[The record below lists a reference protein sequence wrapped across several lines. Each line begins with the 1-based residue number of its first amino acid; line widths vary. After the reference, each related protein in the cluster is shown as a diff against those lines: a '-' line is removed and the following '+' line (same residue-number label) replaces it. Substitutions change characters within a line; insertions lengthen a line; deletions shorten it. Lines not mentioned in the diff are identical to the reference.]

1 MLSTDCY
8 PHDVLHRYLRGDI
21 DDTLGDSIAL
31 HLRSCEVCEDT
42 VSELDS
48 VDDTL
53 IRTLT
58 LKSNSPP
65 ATPEWIERVAVM
77 EPDCDQPTTDPQSG
91 SSGEMD
97 DDGERSKRFGDY
109 ELLGTLGRGGMSVV
123 FAARHRHLGR
133 EVALKVLMPA
143 SQQHVISRERF
154 SREMRVVG
162 GLTHSSIIRA
172 TDAGEFQDTLYLV
185 MEKIDGVDL
194 KHAARNE
201 GVLSIADVC
210 EIGSQVARGLQH
222 AHAQGV
228 IHRDIKPS
236 NLMLDRDGN
245 IKILDFGLARVQSGQ
260 DVTLQTTIG
269 QLLGT
274 LDYMAPEQAGGSD
287 IAAQADIYALG
298 ATIFKL
304 LTGAAPHG
312 RSADVPILE
321 FLHRLANESAPR
333 LDTKR
338 EQVPAA
344 LCDLLESMLHRDPNQ
359 RESSA
364 EVVAERL
371 SEFAKD
377 ADLVS
382 LVGRVPNQFQPTLKN
397 PRGATSTDE
406 AIAAPAVSSSRSP
419 VGPIGWTAL
428 ALASASFVGL
438 VLLGVSMLLKTPE
451 GDFRIESDVLDSL
464 LVEVVDANDRVES
477 IAVNQGKAETTLQTG
492 RYRIRLGAASDE
504 VKLSP
509 NVITIS
515 KDNTAIAKITRT
527 ESTRKPGQGLP
538 GASPNPLQPTPRDPN
553 VAASALLEL
562 QATMEAMRVA
572 RQQQNPDEEVLKTLG
587 EQIAQLRALSR
598 PIPTE
603 PVYKGRTLADWTA
616 QMRFERDGATKRE
629 AAYSVLALVYNLP
642 PTEKV
647 AIYFEVYARLARL
660 KDNSN
665 DTILRGLLAS
675 KEKENTF
682 TRRYKRFDR
691 DVACKYINKQ
701 LRSKDAIFRR
711 HALESCLYLKHE
723 IRDGKWPGT
732 INALQ
737 DSASMSDEL
746 QPLGQFTYAIC
757 QADPESVSKEIVK
770 VDLTNASLEFISAM
784 LAALNDARFSI
795 PKSFQIDWTIQYLS
809 HEDGRLTD
817 FQRGS
822 LGGPL
827 TSIEFDNVTEEQQTD
842 IDAIASALLDQLE
855 QQAFSDPTDAQAI
868 ASKKTATAAQKVS
881 MFLREASLGEA
892 QAKRAIDLMQR
903 RIEQLVTWRDQ
914 SNDTS
919 KESLKYI
926 DYPSSHANSILLL
939 GGEVPKSLKD
949 RPKTTSPYFRALL
962 PTGSSLDRISN
973 AYQSYGWF
981 PYQALAVS
989 DNPLTK
995 DGSMATQLSYS
1006 RRSSIVR
1013 DLVDSVGIPIVLD
1026 WFSSEPDNS
1035 DTAGLVS
1042 KELLKAI
1049 YKTPIRS
1056 KSIASVSLTLR
1067 CHPRWQKRIR
1077 DIAMTSKSDPQVSLA
1092 IELLK
1097 QSDSA
1102 EQISLMHRKWLDG
1115 NDVQRTRHA
1124 IGFFVSLTTAETS
1137 KEPSKE
1143 LLQAIAKAFER
1154 NSKNGPLS
1162 AREMEDLLRFNEL
1175 YNLVPNAPQYAREFL
1190 QALIAQQWPPKS
1202 LDDAIDSAYE
1212 ILKNAP
1218 DEIEKMESD
1227 LRAKAAGY
1235 TPKRI
1240 FATKDFLRQVIARL
1254 LTVLD
1259 RSRNKG
1265 PVNAGN

>member
-21 DDTLGDSIAL
+21 DDTLGDSIAQ
-31 HLRSCEVCEDT
+31 HLQSCETCEDT

-77 EPDCDQPTTDPQSG
+77 EPDCDQPKQDPQSE
-91 SSGEMD
+91 SSSEMD
-97 DDGERSKRFGDY
+97 DDAERSKRFGDY

-344 LCDLLESMLHRDPNQ
+344 LCDLLESMLHRDPDQ

-371 SEFAKD
+371 SEFAKE

-382 LVGRVPNQFQPTLKN
+382 LVGRVPDQFQPTLKK
-397 PRGATSTDE
+397 PRGVTSTDG
-406 AIAAPAVSSSRSP
+406 AIVAPAVSSSRSP

-438 VLLGVSMLLKTPE
+438 VVLGISMLLKTPE

-464 LVEVVDANDRVES
+464 TVEVVDANDRVES
-477 IAVNQGKAETTLQTG
+477 IAVDQGKVETTLQAG
-492 RYRIRLGAASDE
+492 QYRIRLGSASDE
-504 VKLSP
+504 VKISP

-538 GASPNPLQPTPRDPN
+538 GAAPNPLLPATRD
-553 VAASALLEL
+553 STLLEL

-572 RQQQNPDEEVLKTLG
+572 RQQQNPDEAILRTLG
-587 EQIAQLRALSR
+587 EQIAQLRALSQ

-616 QMRFERDGATKRE
+616 QMRFERDGTAKRE

-647 AIYFEVYARLARL
+647 AISFEAYARLALL
-660 KDNSN
+660 KNNRNDN
-665 DTILRGLLAS
+665 ILNGFLAS
-675 KEKENTF
+675 KDKESNF
-682 TRRYKRFDR
+682 TRRFKRFDR
-691 DVACKYINKQ
+691 DVACKHLSKQ

-770 VDLTNASLEFISAM
+770 VDLSNASLEFISAM
-784 LAALNDARFSI
+784 LAALNDARLSI

-809 HEDGRLTD
+809 HEDGQLTD

-919 KESLKYI
+919 NESLKYM

-949 RPKTTSPYFRALL
+949 RPKTTSPYFRAFL
-962 PTGSSLDRISN
+962 PTGRSLDRINN

-995 DGSMATQLSYS
+995 DGSMATQQTYS
-1006 RRSSIVR
+1006 IAR
-1013 DLVDSVGIPIVLD
+1013 DLVDSVGISIVLD
-1026 WFSSEPDNS
+1026 WFASEPDTS
-1035 DTAGLVS
+1035 VAEGLVL
-1042 KELLKAI
+1042 KEFLRAI
-1049 YKTPIRS
+1049 YKPPMRS
-1056 KSIASVSLTLR
+1056 KSIASVSHTLR
-1067 CHPRWQKRIR
+1067 SHPRWQKRIHN
-1077 DIAMTSKSDPQVSLA
+1077 IAMTSKSDPQVSLA

-1124 IGFFVSLTTAETS
+1124 IVFFVSLTTAETS

-1190 QALIAQQWPPKS
+1190 QALIAQQEWPPKS

-1227 LRAKAAGY
+1227 LRAKLN
-1235 TPKRI
+1235 TKRI
-1240 FATKDFLRQVIARL
+1240 VTTRDYLRPVITRL

-1259 RSRNKG
+1259 KSRK
-1265 PVNAGN
+1265 